1 METGFETPNF
11 LLSSNIYEVNV
22 RQYTPEGTFEAFAK
36 HLPRLKHMGVEIL
49 WFMPIHPIG
58 LVNRKGSLGSYY
70 SVRDFKDVNPE
81 FGSKADFDLL
91 VNQIHALDMK
101 IIIDWIAN
109 HAAWDNVWTLDNPN
123 FFLRDE
129 LGAFKN
135 AFDWDDVIQINHE
148 CDEEQNAMIDAMKY
162 WVEKHNID
170 GFRAD
175 LAHLTPL
182 AFWIKARTHLT
193 SIKQNLIWLAETE
206 EPNYHKA
213 FDISYTWKWMHE
225 VELFCKGDKTLVD
238 CINVLKWQK
247 AAFTT
252 TAQRMFFTS
261 NHDEN
266 SWNGTEYEKYGKAV
280 KNLAVFGSTFIG
292 ITMLYS
298 GQELPNTKRLP
309 FFDKDEIAWQPIN
322 ELHTFYKTLL
332 EFRKK
337 IALYK
342 NASINDVYFYEEY
355 LSENILA
362 YKIEKDDETVLV
374 FLNFTDDYKSITLN
388 NEINNLHYK
397 NLFTEEIMLLDNLTL
412 IKISP
417 FDNLVLVKN
426 Y

>member
-11 LLSSNIYEVNV
+11 LSNSNIYEVNV

-81 FGSKADFDLL
+81 FGSKSDFDSL

-101 IIIDWIAN
+101 IIIDWVAN
-109 HAAWDNVWTLDNPN
+109 HAAWDNVWTVDNTN
-123 FFLRDE
+123 FFLRGE
-129 LGAFKN
+129 QGNFKN

-148 CDEEQNAMIDAMKY
+148 SIEEQHAMIDAMQY
-162 WVEKHNID
+162 WVKKHNID

-175 LAHLTPL
+175 LAHLTPID
-182 AFWIKARTHLT
+182 FWVKARTHLT

-206 EPNYHKA
+206 EPAYHKA

-225 VELFCKGDKTLVD
+225 AELFCKGDKTLLD
-238 CINVLKWQK
+238 CVNVLKWQK
-247 AAFTT
+247 EAFPK
-252 TAQRMFFTS
+252 TAQRLFFTS

-280 KNLAVFGSTFIG
+280 KNFAVFSTTFIG
-292 ITMLYS
+292 IPLLYS
-298 GQELPNTKRLP
+298 GQELPNIKRLP

-322 ELHTFYKTLL
+322 ELHTFYKTLF
-332 EFRKK
+332 EIRKRN
-337 IALYK
+337 ALYK
-342 NASINDVYFYEEY
+342 NATIDDVHFYEEF
-355 LSENILA
+355 LAENILA
-362 YKIEKDDETVLV
+362 YKIEKNDEAVLV
-374 FLNFTDDYKSITLN
+374 FLNFTDELKTITLN
-388 NEINNLHYK
+388 VEMKKLNYR
-397 NLFTEEIMLLDNLTL
+397 NLFTEEIIFFDNLTQ

-417 FDNLVLVKN
+417 FNNLVFMKN
-426 Y
+426 